1 MSSLTAPLA
10 KAQGVLSVPSTL
22 PAFLVAGA
30 RPALVWVHL
39 DFGADALRLWRCQS
53 FGARPAP
60 LSRVRRFALVLP
72 AGAPPHLPSVQR
84 TGHKR
89 VEHLLLRDKRPKT
102 LNRGRAGWDRC
113 HRHTGASAAKAAW
126 GRTLRSHDKIATIWW
141 YAWELRSG
149 CRPYLQRC
157 ASDGLST
164 SLEPE
169 DPHLC
174 RSVSANPC
182 RRAFRCRSSC
192 PARQSHAPCAH
203 ARSCDAL

>member
-89 VEHLLLRDKRPKT
+89 ADHLLFRDKRPET
-102 LNRGRAGWDRC
+102 RHRVRAGWDRC
-113 HRHTGASAAKAAW
+113 HSHLGATAAKPA
-126 GRTLRSHDKIATIWW
+126 
-141 YAWELRSG
+141 
-149 CRPYLQRC
+149 
-157 ASDGLST
+157 
-164 SLEPE
+164 
-169 DPHLC
+169 
-174 RSVSANPC
+174 
-182 RRAFRCRSSC
+182 SC
-192 PARQSHAPCAH
+192 PALPSP
-203 ARSCDAL
+203 SK